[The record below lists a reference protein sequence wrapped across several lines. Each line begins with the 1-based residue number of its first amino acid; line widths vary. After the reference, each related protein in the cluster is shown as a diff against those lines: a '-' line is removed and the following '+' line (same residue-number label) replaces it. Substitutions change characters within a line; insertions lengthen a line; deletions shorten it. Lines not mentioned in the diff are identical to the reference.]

1 MTLVHETGF
10 VIRHSRLHTTGVIA
24 QDVSSSKIKECL
36 ERNFLVEGIDYN
48 LLAVNGQQDLKQ
60 HGGINKN
67 IYMLTPCAFKKC
79 LIRSKNTQV
88 YAN

>member
-1 MTLVHETGF
+1 MVVEKFKRTFTNLVHETGF

-48 LLAVNGQQDLKQ
+48 LLAVNGHRVNGSFFYVQITLVK
-60 HGGINKN
+60 
-67 IYMLTPCAFKKC
+67 
-79 LIRSKNTQV
+79 
-88 YAN
+88 